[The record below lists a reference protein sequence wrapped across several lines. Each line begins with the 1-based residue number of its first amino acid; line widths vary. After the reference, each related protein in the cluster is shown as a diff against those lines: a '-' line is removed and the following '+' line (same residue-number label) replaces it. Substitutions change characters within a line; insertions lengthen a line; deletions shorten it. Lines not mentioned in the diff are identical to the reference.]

1 MEDLVPLWN
10 YQEDFDELKLKLQ
23 YTSIELESVKMEA
36 YEQIRKYRDE
46 VNHLVN
52 LVKLA
57 CQERDEARDQFQKL
71 VNKLM
76 ASSSSSSSST
86 ILPQPQPEN
95 LLVIAAAKAN
105 SSITESNSLSETYN
119 HHPSHGSSPV
129 DSLFDAVTS
138 PDFSSINNNMVDNSL
153 IHNLGKGKTLPEK
166 GKLLQAVMKASPL
179 LQTLLVA
186 GPLPRWRNP
195 PPPLQTYKIPPVSIR
210 ACHSKLDNQKPDAY
224 PNPSSTVVVKQL
236 NNSSPMCP
244 QMIRGSGQ
252 SCSVAMLD
260 FAASASAS
268 GVSNGANSQISFLA
282 GKRQRLQ

>member
-71 VNKLM
+71 VN
-76 ASSSSSSSST
+76 
-86 ILPQPQPEN
+86 N
-95 LLVIAAAKAN
+95 
-105 SSITESNSLSETYN
+105 LSETYN

-153 IHNLGKGKTLPEK
+153 IHNLAKGKTLPEK

>member
-1 MEDLVPLWN
+1 MEDLSPLWN

-36 YEQIRKYRDE
+36 NEQIRKYRDE

-57 CQERDEARDQFQKL
+57 CQERDEARDQVEKL

-86 ILPQPQPEN
+86 ILPQSQPEN
-95 LLVIAAAKAN
+95 LLMIAAAKAN
-105 SSITESNSLSETYN
+105 SSMTESSSLSETYN

-138 PDFSSINNNMVDNSL
+138 PDFSSINNNMADNSL
-153 IHNLGKGKTLPEK
+153 IDNLAKGKTLPEK
-166 GKLLQAVMKASPL
+166 GKLLQAVMEASPL

-195 PPPLQTYKIPPVSIR
+195 PPPLRTYKIPPISIK
-210 ACHSKLDNQKPDAY
+210 ACHSKLDNQKPGAC
-224 PNPSSTVVVKQL
+224 PNPSSTVFVKQL

-260 FAASASAS
+260 FAASGSAPEL
-268 GVSNGANSQISFLA
+268 SNGANSQISFLA

>member
-1 MEDLVPLWN
+1 M
-10 YQEDFDELKLKLQ
+10 
-23 YTSIELESVKMEA
+23 ELESVKMDA
-36 YEQIRKYRDE
+36 NEQIKKYRDE

-57 CQERDEARDQFQKL
+57 CQERDEARYQFRKL

-76 ASSSSSSSST
+76 ASSSSSSST
-86 ILPQPQPEN
+86 ILSQSQPEN
-95 LLVIAAAKAN
+95 ILMIAAAKAN
-105 SSITESNSLSETYN
+105 SSITESISLSETYN
-119 HHPSHGSSPV
+119 NHPSHGSSPV
-129 DSLFDAVTS
+129 DSLFDSITS
-138 PDFSSINNNMVDNSL
+138 PDFSSTNNNMADNSL
-153 IHNLGKGKTLPEK
+153 IDNLAKGKTLPEK
-166 GKLLQAVMKASPL
+166 GKLLQAVMEASPL
-179 LQTLLVA
+179 LQTLLLA

-195 PPPLQTYKIPPVSIR
+195 PPPLQTYNIPPVSIK
-210 ACHSKLDNQKPDAY
+210 ACDSKPAY

-260 FAASASAS
+260 FAASGSAP
-268 GVSNGANSQISFLA
+268 GLSNGANSQLPFLA

>member
-1 MEDLVPLWN
+1 MEDLSPLWN

-23 YTSIELESVKMEA
+23 YTSIEIESVKMEA
-36 YEQIRKYRDE
+36 NEQIRKYRDE

-57 CQERDEARDQFQKL
+57 CQERDEARDQVEKL

-86 ILPQPQPEN
+86 ILPQSQPEN
-95 LLVIAAAKAN
+95 LLMIAAAKAN
-105 SSITESNSLSETYN
+105 SSMTESSSLSETYN

-138 PDFSSINNNMVDNSL
+138 PDFSSINNNMADNSL
-153 IHNLGKGKTLPEK
+153 IDNLAKGKTLPEK
-166 GKLLQAVMKASPL
+166 GKLLQAVMEASPL

-195 PPPLQTYKIPPVSIR
+195 PPPLRTYKIPPISIK
-210 ACHSKLDNQKPDAY
+210 ACHSKLDNQKP
-224 PNPSSTVVVKQL
+224 
-236 NNSSPMCP
+236 
-244 QMIRGSGQ
+244 
-252 SCSVAMLD
+252 
-260 FAASASAS
+260 AS
-268 GVSNGANSQISFLA
+268 GSAPELSNGANSQISFLA